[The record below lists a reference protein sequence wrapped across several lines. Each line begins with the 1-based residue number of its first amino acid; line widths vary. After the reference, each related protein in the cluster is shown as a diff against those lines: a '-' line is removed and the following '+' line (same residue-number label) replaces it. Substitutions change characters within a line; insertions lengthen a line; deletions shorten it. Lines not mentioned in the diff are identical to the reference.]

1 MTSLKFIADSG
12 HGSSHFCVITL
23 KQKYSMAVKIFKYV
37 KLGNFVGLRLIFSCF
52 ICLGII
58 SGKEAS
64 GQTLSTL
71 SITDAYRLARENY
84 PLIKQR
90 ALISKTTNY
99 TVANAAKGYLPTLS
113 VNGQGT
119 YQSGV
124 TQFPFSLPLTG
135 FTLPQYNKDQ
145 YKFYGEADQLIY
157 DGGLIKNQKQTAQ
170 VNELIQQQSL
180 ETDLYAIYDRVN
192 QLFFG
197 AILLT
202 EQLKQNDLLQ
212 QDIQNGIDKTQ
223 ALIKNGLA
231 YRSSADELIAQ
242 LLQTQQARAEV
253 VATRKAYVQLLSMFT
268 GKKLN
273 EQTILEQTP
282 VLIAPN
288 DTISRPELLLL
299 DYQKANYDLQDKL
312 LNVQLHPKLGL
323 FLQSGYGRPGLNP
336 LSNNFSWYYIGGFKL
351 TWNLGS
357 IYLLQNQHRLHQLG
371 RESLDIQKETFIFN
385 INLQRQQQLVQLEKY
400 QEQISDDGEIVR
412 RRHAVKLAAQAQLD
426 NGVLS
431 AHDFIAQVIAEDQ
444 ARQNLVLHKVQLLQA
459 QYAYQNIIGNIKV
472 E

>member
-1 MTSLKFIADSG
+1 MAAK
-12 HGSSHFCVITL
+12 TL
-23 KQKYSMAVKIFKYV
+23 KYL
-37 KLGNFVGLRLIFSCF
+37 KLGNFVGLRLVFSCF
-52 ICLGII
+52 ICLAILTE
-58 SGKEAS
+58 KEAR

-71 SITDAYRLARENY
+71 SITDAYHLARENY

-90 ALISKTTNY
+90 ALIGKTTDY

-113 VNGQGT
+113 INGQGT

-124 TQFPFSLPLTG
+124 TQFSFSLPVTG
-135 FTLPQYNKDQ
+135 FTLPHYNKDQ
-145 YKFYGEADQLIY
+145 YKFYAEADQLIY
-157 DGGLIKNQKQTAQ
+157 DGGLIKNQKKSAR
-170 VNELIQQQSL
+170 VSELTQQQSL
-180 ETDLYAIYDRVN
+180 ETELYAIYDRVN

-197 AILLT
+197 AILLA

-212 QDIQNGIDKTQ
+212 QDIQNGIDKSR

-242 LLQTQQARAEV
+242 LLQTQQARTEV
-253 VATRKAYVQLLSMFT
+253 AATRKAYLQLLCMFT
-268 GKKLN
+268 GKKLD
-273 EQTILEQTP
+273 EPTILEQAP
-282 VLIAPN
+282 VSIVPN
-288 DTISRPELLLL
+288 DTIRRPELLLL
-299 DYQKANYDLQDKL
+299 DYQKATYDLQDKL
-312 LNVQLHPKLGL
+312 LNVQLRPKLGL
-323 FLQSGYGRPGLNP
+323 FLQGGYGRPGLNP

-357 IYLLQNQHRLHQLG
+357 LYLLQNQQRLHQLG
-371 RESLDIQKETFIFN
+371 RESLDIQKETFVFN
-385 INLQRQQQLVQLEKY
+385 VSLQRQQQLAQLEKY
-400 QEQISDDGEIVR
+400 QEQISTDGEIVR
-412 RRHAVKLAAQAQLD
+412 RRHAVKLAAEAQLD

-459 QYAYQNIIGNIKV
+459 QYTYQNIIGNIKV